1 MTPQPAENHDPF
13 DLDFDAETDFASSQ
27 DANQGP
33 NPAIPP
39 AEAMVAEGPVA
50 DGPVAES
57 PTPGDTTPENL
68 APEALAPEDP
78 VLESPGPESPTLE
91 SAPAPSAEAAPDPWA
106 PVSETPAEPAPNPF
120 DGLPSSPALAAH
132 AFDETEEE
140 EEPRATNSD
149 PFAGLSPSRESS
161 FHDDGGEPP
170 DPFAGLG
177 SPRAPVDDHSPA
189 ASAPNPIA
197 EMLASA
203 EAALGEHTVPRITI
217 HAFWSRPEMSELV
230 QRASTDRRMERAKTV
245 SHEGGLSGAVAYYQ
259 NQPTPSLIIVESLDP
274 AQKLLGLL
282 AQLAEV
288 CDPGTKVIVVGADND
303 ISLYRELM
311 RRGVSEYLVPPLSPL
326 QLIAAITA
334 LYADPAQPFVGRQIA
349 FCGAKGGA
357 GASTLAH
364 NIAYLIS
371 EKMGANTVL
380 VDLDLAFGTAGLNFN
395 QDPLHG
401 IVDALTQPERLD
413 PVLMERMM
421 ARCGDHLSLFAA
433 PASIERDYDI
443 SAETFDEVAQKIR
456 ATTPYVVLDLP
467 HAWTPWKRRMLTT
480 SDDVVVVA
488 EPDLAS
494 LRNAKSIVDLVRA
507 ARPNDAPP
515 RVILNKVGVPM
526 RPEIPVKDFGEAVG
540 VPPSLVVGFDAK
552 LFGQA
557 ANSGQMIAEVGPK
570 SKSAEALDQLARM
583 MISRRDAAAEVPA
596 KQASLLDRL
605 LRR

>member
-1 MTPQPAENHDPF
+1 MTPQPAEDHDPF
-13 DLDFDAETDFASSQ
+13 DLGFDAETDFAPAQSP
-27 DANQGP
+27 QGQG
-33 NPAIPP
+33 
-39 AEAMVAEGPVA
+39 VEGQGA
-50 DGPVAES
+50 
-57 PTPGDTTPENL
+57 
-68 APEALAPEDP
+68 
-78 VLESPGPESPTLE
+78 
-91 SAPAPSAEAAPDPWA
+91 SAPSPEPAPDPWA
-106 PVSETPAEPAPNPF
+106 SVSEAQADPMA
-120 DGLPSSPALAAH
+120 
-132 AFDETEEE
+132 
-140 EEPRATNSD
+140 D
-149 PFAGLSPSRESS
+149 PFAGLPTAGAAAPAAAAHGSDETEEDEPRTTNADPFAGFPSSREST
-161 FHDDGGEPP
+161 FHDDEGGEPP

-177 SPRAPVDDHSPA
+177 SPRAPTLVDEHLPA
-189 ASAPNPIA
+189 APAPNPIA

-217 HAFWSRPEMSELV
+217 HAFWSRQEMSELV

-245 SHEGGLSGAVAYYQ
+245 VHEGGLAGAVAYYQ

-288 CDPGTKVIVVGADND
+288 CDPGTKVIVVGAAND

-349 FCGAKGGA
+349 FCGAKGGS

-401 IVDALTQPERLD
+401 IVDALSQPERLD

-443 SAETFDEVAQKIR
+443 PAETFDEVAQKIR

-494 LRNAKSIVDLVRA
+494 LRNAKSIIDLVRA

-583 MISRRDAAAEVPA
+583 MISRRETAADVPA
-596 KQASLLDRL
+596 KQASLLGRL
-605 LRR
+605 LGR